1 MNKKW
6 LGLWAVPFLA
16 LNLGASNRDIWVQEK
31 LIVHSIKYFPFSPGK
46 IQQIDVDITWKVAIT
61 TRLHIIT
68 HVGDTEYLTPPKG
81 ESLGLHPRNPGQ
93 RMVYSFYVPPEHYP
107 SDGNGPV
114 YLQILSRDGGYVSH
128 GTVMHC
134 REPETFRLEGEPL
147 GTYTFKWLESYI
159 SEDGGD
165 RYTITDYEK
174 VRFEGMKPVFYGGRT
189 NALPM
194 DRWKATSHYL
204 WGKKE
209 SFECEKATLYLLNDY
224 DRFEIGYETMY
235 ERQHCRAFDL
245 ETFLDD
251 SPLAY
256 TGFRLAEETEV
267 SPDGRY
273 QRRKGE
279 GGLFYRASR
288 DLLFPPVEGNVPST
302 YEFVLVLEGADIGGG
317 MEYVYPFTYVKETN
331 YVGPCASSD
340 YCVAEVD

>member
-31 LIVHSIKYFPFSPGK
+31 LIIHSIKYFPFSPGK
-46 IQQIDVDITWKVAIT
+46 IQQIDVDITWKVAVT

-68 HVGDTEYLTPPKG
+68 HVGDAEYLTPPKG

-114 YLQILSRDGGYVSH
+114 YLQILSRNGGYVSH

-159 SEDGGD
+159 TEDGGD

-174 VRFEGMKPVFYGGRT
+174 VRFEGMQPVFYGGRT

-209 SFECEKATLYLLNDY
+209 SFECEKATLYLLKDY
-224 DRFEIGYETMY
+224 DRLEIGYETMY
-235 ERQHCRAFDL
+235 ERRPTLDSGWPRKRKSALTDVIKGGKGRA
-245 ETFLDD
+245 
-251 SPLAY
+251 
-256 TGFRLAEETEV
+256 
-267 SPDGRY
+267 
-273 QRRKGE
+273 
-279 GGLFYRASR
+279 
-288 DLLFPPVEGNVPST
+288 
-302 YEFVLVLEGADIGGG
+302 
-317 MEYVYPFTYVKETN
+317 
-331 YVGPCASSD
+331 ASSIKPAAT
-340 YCVAEVD
+340 CSFRRWKGTCRQPMNSSSSSKGPTSVAGWNTSTHSPM